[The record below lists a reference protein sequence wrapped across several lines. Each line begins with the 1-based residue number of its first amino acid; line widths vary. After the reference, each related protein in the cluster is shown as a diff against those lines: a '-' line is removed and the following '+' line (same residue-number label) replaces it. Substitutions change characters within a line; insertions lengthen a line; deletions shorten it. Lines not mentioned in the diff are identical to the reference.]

1 MKLRKSFDIAK
12 LGRTLKLSLNALLRK
27 RICRCIISR
36 VRWLCSSH
44 PSEQHSVPLLAF
56 TDPTFLSSMDDVNS
70 KTHLPA
76 TFIRYCAKK
85 AFLAKQVRIIW
96 LLIIIVQGND
106 LVPVK
111 DLIIGVENLKDSQK
125 RNKLLVAGPIL
136 CNFVTRRFFCHKKK
150 FCSSFSF
157 NGAEILS
164 PC

>member
-85 AFLAKQVRIIW
+85 AFLAKQVRII
-96 LLIIIVQGND
+96 
-106 LVPVK
+106 
-111 DLIIGVENLKDSQK
+111 
-125 RNKLLVAGPIL
+125 
-136 CNFVTRRFFCHKKK
+136 
-150 FCSSFSF
+150 
-157 NGAEILS
+157 
-164 PC
+164 